1 MGLIFSYD
9 SVDQRLKTVE
19 RIVVDLDKQLGSL
32 KTQLRTLE
40 TLMEKNRLTFQWS
53 ERTTLFDPTKV
64 EELQMENAFDIPED
78 EEDKIQTQ
86 EEMEKHRVYK
96 FRVVHNH
103 CQYMRQF
110 RDKDEFQEFKTR
122 FAQWGGSRFAH
133 LAAAE

>member
-19 RIVVDLDKQLGSL
+19 RVVVDLDKQLGSL
-32 KTQLRTLE
+32 KNQLRTLE
-40 TLMEKNRLTFQWS
+40 TLMEKHRLTFQWS

-64 EELQMENAFDIPED
+64 DELQMDDAFDIPRD

-86 EEMEKHRVYK
+86 EEMEKHRVYT
-96 FRVVHNH
+96 FRVVHDHREFN
-103 CQYMRQF
+103 RQF

-122 FAQWGGSRFAH
+122 FAQWGGARFAH
-133 LAAAE
+133 LAAE